1 MTAQA
6 LLWAAAGGAAG
17 LAALATAAEWLR
29 DRRRNLDRVGWMP
42 WQGLAVAALFAAV
55 ALAGLA
61 ARG

>member
-6 LLWAAAGGAAG
+6 LLWAAAGASAG
-17 LAALATAAEWLR
+17 LAIFATAAEWLR
-29 DRRRNLDRVGWMP
+29 ARRRNLDSVGWMP

-61 ARG
+61 VRG